1 MFPSIFKREFSQKPL
16 IKKYQKYRNIGK
28 KLNEN
33 ILKQC
38 IDERSIQKSSQLLG
52 ISEGKTLVFESEEE
66 ANFLFDFNV
75 FESEVDGKTAFRR
88 YQEQQP
94 KLSKIKTEILNA
106 FPLNYLSLFKVTE
119 VNPTEASVSLSNLLG
134 EPKQVQIID
143 LGLSQT
149 GQPGLLIFTRIIP
162 FADFSMTSGMFA
174 IFPAHSEKT
183 LLKRY
188 KSKMKKVKSNKE
200 SVQLFVTFF
209 KLNRTEGLE
218 ISTLQLN

>member
-1 MFPSIFKREFSQKPL
+1 MTWLSPREV
-16 IKKYQKYRNIGK
+16 I
-28 KLNEN
+28 
-33 ILKQC
+33 
-38 IDERSIQKSSQLLG
+38 
-52 ISEGKTLVFESEEE
+52 
-66 ANFLFDFNV
+66 
-75 FESEVDGKTAFRR
+75 
-88 YQEQQP
+88 
-94 KLSKIKTEILNA
+94 
-106 FPLNYLSLFKVTE
+106 E
-119 VNPTEASVSLSNLLG
+119 VNPTEARISLENLLG

-149 GQPGLLIFTRIIP
+149 GQPGLLSLTRTIP
-162 FADFSMTSGMFA
+162 FSDFSMTSGMFA

-218 ISTLQLN
+218 IHTL

>member
-1 MFPSIFKREFSQKPL
+1 MFSPLFKTEFSQKPL

-28 KLNEN
+28 KINEN

-38 IDERSIQKSSQLLG
+38 IDEHSIQKSARLLG
-52 ISEGKTLVFESEEE
+52 ISQGKTLVFESEEE
-66 ANFLFDFNV
+66 SNFLFDFNV
-75 FESEVDGKTAFRR
+75 FEDEIDGKTAFFR

-94 KLSKIKTEILNA
+94 NLSKIKTEILKA
-106 FPLNYLSLFKVTE
+106 LPLNYLSLFKVIE
-119 VNPTEASVSLSNLLG
+119 INPTEASVSLSNLLG

-162 FADFSMTSGMFA
+162 FTDFSMTSGMFA

-218 ISTLQLN
+218 IHTL